1 MFSIKFIL
9 SIVSRE
15 DYRFAD
21 NKTKYLVYRLRL
33 LLLAI
38 SYVSYSRVNTKPLYS
53 VSRSFNNANKKM
65 KQCAIARVLCS
76 ELSMRTV
83 FIKQENA

>member
-1 MFSIKFIL
+1 MFGIKFIL

-65 KQCAIARVLCS
+65 RQCAIARVLRS